1 MGECYDHL
9 SYVERL
15 SIDEGRRAGLSLR
28 AIARRLARAPSTVSR
43 DIKRTGKYWPG
54 YDASNAFFSAFYRRR
69 DCRKGMRKLR
79 PGSPLFAHV
88 VSQLRAG
95 WSPLQI
101 AGRLRRMEDT
111 NTLKTVS
118 HETIYTALYALPR
131 GELRRELIGHLRQ
144 GRQNRR
150 PRSRG
155 KDRRRGFVTDD
166 IRITQRPEDVA
177 QRLIPGHWEGD
188 LIKGAANRSAV
199 GTLVERTS
207 RLVLLAQMDG
217 LDADTTRCAFERSFE
232 NIPEPLRK
240 TLTYDRG
247 TEMARHAQ
255 LTQNTGIKVYFA
267 DPYSPWQRGSNENA
281 NGLIRQYLPKG
292 TDLSGHSQDELN
304 IIAERLNN
312 RPRKILGFLTPNEVF
327 AALVA
332 EAQADANKCCA
343 SA

>member
-1 MGECYDHL
+1 
-9 SYVERL
+9 
-15 SIDEGRRAGLSLR
+15 
-28 AIARRLARAPSTVSR
+28 
-43 DIKRTGKYWPG
+43 
-54 YDASNAFFSAFYRRR
+54 
-69 DCRKGMRKLR
+69 
-79 PGSPLFAHV
+79 
-88 VSQLRAG
+88 
-95 WSPLQI
+95 
-101 AGRLRRMEDT
+101 
-111 NTLKTVS
+111 VS
-118 HETIYTALYALPR
+118 HETIYGALYALPR
-131 GELRRELIGHLRQ
+131 GELKRELIGHLRQ
-144 GRQNRR
+144 GRQTRR

-155 KDRRRGFVTDD
+155 KDRRGFVTDD
-166 IRITQRPEDVA
+166 IKIAQRPAEIEG
-177 QRLIPGHWEGD
+177 RLIPGHWEGD

-207 RLVLLAQMDG
+207 RIVMLARMDG
-217 LDADTTRCAFERSFE
+217 LDANTTCCAFERAFE

-292 TDLSGHSQDELN
+292 TELSGHTQDELN

-312 RPRKILGFLTPNEVF
+312 RPRKVLDFLTPNEVF
-327 AALVA
+327 AKLVA
-332 EAQADANKCCA
+332 DTQAIGGECCA